1 MNSAPDQPQALSLY
15 NADALVL
22 VGAITLIL
30 VLVAV
35 AATLSLRARTRTG
48 AIAWLACVLVLMAF
62 LLQWVGLL
70 WLWFP
75 DDKPLAAL
83 SSAYLWLTF
92 ASVISL
98 DRVFMVGTLVSGIV
112 YFAIPG
118 TARAR
123 LLRTLACL
131 AAVVLVAIAYSVIQ
145 LHQRGLAS

>member
-1 MNSAPDQPQALSLY
+1 MNAAPDQPQALSLY
-15 NADALVL
+15 NADALLL
-22 VGAITLIL
+22 VGFVAIIL

-35 AATLSLRARTRTG
+35 AATFSLRAGTRAG
-48 AIAWLACVLVLMAF
+48 AIAGLACVLILMAF
-62 LLQWVGLL
+62 LPQWVELL

-118 TARAR
+118 IPRAR
-123 LLRTLACL
+123 LLRALACL
-131 AAVVLVAIAYSVIQ
+131 AAVVLVAIVHSVIQ
-145 LHQRGLAS
+145 LHRRGLAS